1 VTSASSATASSRRA
15 THAVAGL
22 HQGDEENARPGLL
35 GGRMASGKTAVGGP
49 ANGAVRRERVPTGG
63 SVATSASDRQ
73 LQQPQREG
81 EASSQTDV
89 QDGKASA
96 VDGTN
101 IEVVV
106 RCRCVPIR
114 FVLPR

>member
-1 VTSASSATASSRRA
+1 
-15 THAVAGL
+15 
-22 HQGDEENARPGLL
+22 
-35 GGRMASGKTAVGGP
+35 MASGKTAVGGP